1 MANLYEINKDILNCI
16 DMETGEIIDFEKL
29 KELQV
34 ERNQKIEN
42 VALWIKNLLAD
53 AKAFEEEEKVFATK
67 KKVAKNKADSLKKYL
82 EEVLA
87 GNSFST
93 NKVNISYRK
102 SKSVVIEDMS
112 KIPQQYLMFE
122 PKVDKTHLKQVIES
136 GVNIEGAYIEEKQN
150 MQIK

>member
-29 KELQV
+29 KELQI

-42 VALWIKNLLAD
+42 IALWIKNLLAD

-67 KKVAKNKADSLKKYL
+67 KKVAKNKADGLKKYL

-87 GNSFST
+87 GNNFST

-102 SKSVVIEDMS
+102 SKSVVVEDIS

-122 PKVDKTHLKQVIES
+122 PKVDKTHLKQIIES